1 MSFYRYNSF
10 ADFAYTAVL
19 HVVHGTVMSGGR
31 GGVPGFSPSKDKEDR
46 RFSGGGGWTSHG
58 DYMRDKESKL
68 EVQYARSV
76 PKQSDCLRGVV
87 LHLDGV
93 SSSRQLDLSDLVI
106 KHGGQYS
113 QYLHGSV
120 VTHLLV
126 NNLPAAK
133 IAALTAHI
141 AESKR
146 RGRQIFAVRES
157 WLVESAA
164 QGRRLPECDYA
175 LAELQDPEQRTLA
188 GFLVRPTALGVRPTA
203 LGVRPT
209 AEVAAPEAA
218 EPPAEAVG
226 EEAAAASAQ
235 VAAQVPAEAA
245 WEMDVADV
253 DEVMADDVD
262 HLAAAR
268 APAAVNSANAGAAAA
283 PAALFGSVPNMAG
296 SFFSVP
302 NMAAWFV
309 SVRALPDLGDL
320 STSATV
326 AVEDAMKTKIVGAL
340 GAQWPHASR
349 GAYPLIADQVVL
361 LQPLWPTDVSEEAL
375 GSLHGSILGNLN
387 GSILGSLHGKA
398 RVASSHVELAAD
410 MPAAGA
416 AVSPAAVA
424 AEAAEPLL
432 TSAEPLLTAVGVGVA
447 ADLTTAILAANV
459 AVRTGA
465 KGSVRWIRSSAD
477 MQALLMARPVT
488 ALLPALRIEECMQL
502 TSEGLRT
509 CGDLMS
515 LGIRALSLRF
525 GRATAEA
532 LIKAASSLWPETVPR
547 VASHATWPPCGE
559 IAWPPASQRPSTSQ
573 PRHPAQLLHP
583 AQPVHPAQP
592 GAQSSIAHG
601 KRKAVAPPPAALTA
615 QVIP

>member
-1 MSFYRYNSF
+1 M
-10 ADFAYTAVL
+10 
-19 HVVHGTVMSGGR
+19 
-31 GGVPGFSPSKDKEDR
+31 PGFSPSKDKEDR

-188 GFLVRPTALGVRPTA
+188 GFLVRPAAFGVRPTA
-203 LGVRPT
+203 
-209 AEVAAPEAA
+209 AAAAVPEAA

-226 EEAAAASAQ
+226 AEAAAAPAPAPAQ
-235 VAAQVPAEAA
+235 VAAQVAAEAA

-262 HLAAAR
+262 HLAAAH
-268 APAAVNSANAGAAAA
+268 APAAVNSVNADAAAA
-283 PAALFGSVPNMAG
+283 PVALFGSVPNMEIPL
-296 SFFSVP
+296 FSVP
-302 NMAAWFV
+302 NGAAWFV

-326 AVEDAMKTKIVGAL
+326 AVEDAMKKKLVGAL

-349 GAYPLIADQVVL
+349 SAYPLLADQVVL
-361 LQPLWPTDVSEEAL
+361 LLPLRPTDVSEEAL
-375 GSLHGSILGNLN
+375 GSLHGSILGNFH
-387 GSILGSLHGKA
+387 GSILGSLRGSTA
-398 RVASSHVELAAD
+398 RVSSSHLEL
-410 MPAAGA
+410 
-416 AVSPAAVA
+416 AVA
-424 AEAAEPLL
+424 ASEAAAEA
-432 TSAEPLLTAVGVGVA
+432 AEPLLTAVGVGVA
-447 ADLTTAILAANV
+447 ADVTTAILAASV

-465 KGSVRWIRSSAD
+465 SGSVRWIRSSAD
-477 MQALLMARPVT
+477 MEALLMGRPVM

-515 LGIRALSLRF
+515 LGVSALSVRF

-532 LIKAASSLWPETVPR
+532 LIKAASSPWPEALPR
-547 VASHATWPPCGE
+547 VASHACEET
-559 IAWPPASQRPSTSQ
+559 AWPPAS
-573 PRHPAQLLHP
+573 
-583 AQPVHPAQP
+583 AQP
-592 GAQSSIAHG
+592 GAHSSFAHG
-601 KRKAVAPPPAALTA
+601 KRKAVAPPPAAPPA
-615 QVIP
+615 QVITP

>member
-1 MSFYRYNSF
+1 
-10 ADFAYTAVL
+10 
-19 HVVHGTVMSGGR
+19 MSGGR

-188 GFLVRPTALGVRPTA
+188 GFLVRPAAFGL
-203 LGVRPT
+203 RPT
-209 AEVAAPEAA
+209 AEAAAPEAA

-226 EEAAAASAQ
+226 EEAAAAPAPAPAQ
-235 VAAQVPAEAA
+235 VAAQVAAEAA

-262 HLAAAR
+262 HLAAAH
-268 APAAVNSANAGAAAA
+268 APAAVNAAAA
-283 PAALFGSVPNMAG
+283 PAALFGSVPNMEVPL
-296 SFFSVP
+296 FSVP
-302 NMAAWFV
+302 NGAAWFV

-326 AVEDAMKTKIVGAL
+326 AVEDAMKKKLVGAL

-349 GAYPLIADQVVL
+349 SAYPLLADQVVL
-361 LQPLWPTDVSEEAL
+361 LQPLRPTDVSEEAL
-375 GSLHGSILGNLN
+375 GSLHGSILGNFN
-387 GSILGSLHGKA
+387 GSILGSLRGSTA
-398 RVASSHVELAAD
+398 RVSSSHLELAVA
-410 MPAAGA
+410 
-416 AVSPAAVA
+416 A
-424 AEAAEPLL
+424 AEAAAEA
-432 TSAEPLLTAVGVGVA
+432 AEPLLTAVGVGVA
-447 ADLTTAILAANV
+447 ADVTTAILAASV

-465 KGSVRWIRSSAD
+465 SGSVRWIRSSAD
-477 MQALLMARPVT
+477 MEALLMDRPVM

-515 LGIRALSLRF
+515 LGVSALGVRF

-532 LIKAASSLWPETVPR
+532 LIKAASSPWPEALPR
-547 VASHATWPPCGE
+547 VASHACEET
-559 IAWPPASQRPSTSQ
+559 AWPPAS
-573 PRHPAQLLHP
+573 
-583 AQPVHPAQP
+583 AQP
-592 GAQSSIAHG
+592 GAHSSFAHG
-601 KRKAVAPPPAALTA
+601 KRKAVAPPPAAPPA
-615 QVIP
+615 QVITP

>member
-1 MSFYRYNSF
+1 
-10 ADFAYTAVL
+10 
-19 HVVHGTVMSGGR
+19 MSGGR

-375 GSLHGSILGNLN
+375 GSLHGSILGNLH
-387 GSILGSLHGKA
+387 GSILGSVHGKA

-424 AEAAEPLL
+424 AEAAEPLLTSAEPLLTSAEPLL

-525 GRATAEA
+525 GQATAEA

-583 AQPVHPAQP
+583 AQPVHPAHPAQP

>member
-1 MSFYRYNSF
+1 
-10 ADFAYTAVL
+10 
-19 HVVHGTVMSGGR
+19 MSGGR

-188 GFLVRPTALGVRPTA
+188 GFLVRPAAFGLRPTA
-203 LGVRPT
+203 A
-209 AEVAAPEAA
+209 AEAVPEAA

-226 EEAAAASAQ
+226 EEAAAAPAPAPAQ
-235 VAAQVPAEAA
+235 VAAQVAAEAA

-262 HLAAAR
+262 HLAAAH
-268 APAAVNSANAGAAAA
+268 APAAVNAAAA
-283 PAALFGSVPNMAG
+283 PAALFGSVPNMEVPL
-296 SFFSVP
+296 FSVP
-302 NMAAWFV
+302 NGAAWFV

-326 AVEDAMKTKIVGAL
+326 AVEDAMKKKLVEAL

-349 GAYPLIADQVVL
+349 SAYPLLADQVVL
-361 LQPLWPTDVSEEAL
+361 LQPLRPTDVSEEAL
-375 GSLHGSILGNLN
+375 GSLHSSILGNFR
-387 GSILGSLHGKA
+387 GSTT
-398 RVASSHVELAAD
+398 RVSSSHLEFAAD
-410 MPAAGA
+410 TPAADA
-416 AVSPAAVA
+416 TVSPAVAA
-424 AEAAEPLL
+424 AEA
-432 TSAEPLLTAVGVGVA
+432 AEPLLTAVGVGVA
-447 ADLTTAILAANV
+447 ADVTTAILAASV

-465 KGSVRWIRSSAD
+465 SGSVRWIRSSAD
-477 MQALLMARPVT
+477 MEALLMGRPVM

-515 LGIRALSLRF
+515 LGVSALSVRF

-532 LIKAASSLWPETVPR
+532 LIKAASSPWSEAVPR
-547 VASHATWPPCGE
+547 VASHACEET
-559 IAWPPASQRPSTSQ
+559 AWPPASQRPSTSQ
-573 PRHPAQLLHP
+573 ALHAAQPLHP
-583 AQPVHPAQP
+583 AQPLHAAQP
-592 GAQSSIAHG
+592 GAHSSIVHG
-601 KRKAVAPPPAALTA
+601 KRKAVAPPPAAPPA
-615 QVIP
+615 QVITP

>member
-1 MSFYRYNSF
+1 
-10 ADFAYTAVL
+10 
-19 HVVHGTVMSGGR
+19 
-31 GGVPGFSPSKDKEDR
+31 VPGFSPSKDKEDR

-188 GFLVRPTALGVRPTA
+188 GFLVRPAAFGVRPTA
-203 LGVRPT
+203 
-209 AEVAAPEAA
+209 AAAAPEAA

-226 EEAAAASAQ
+226 EEAAAAPAPAPAQ
-235 VAAQVPAEAA
+235 VAAQVAAEAA

-262 HLAAAR
+262 HLAAAH
-268 APAAVNSANAGAAAA
+268 APAAVNAAAA
-283 PAALFGSVPNMAG
+283 PAALFGSVPNMEVPL
-296 SFFSVP
+296 FSVP
-302 NMAAWFV
+302 NGAAWFV

-326 AVEDAMKTKIVGAL
+326 AVEDAMKKKLVGAL

-349 GAYPLIADQVVL
+349 SAYPLLADQVVL
-361 LQPLWPTDVSEEAL
+361 LQPLRPTDVSEEAL
-375 GSLHGSILGNLN
+375 GSLHGSILGNFH
-387 GSILGSLHGKA
+387 GSILGSLRGSTT
-398 RVASSHVELAAD
+398 RVSSSHLEFAAD
-410 MPAAGA
+410 TPAADA
-416 AVSPAAVA
+416 AASPAVA
-424 AEAAEPLL
+424 AAEA
-432 TSAEPLLTAVGVGVA
+432 AEPLLTAVGVGVA
-447 ADLTTAILAANV
+447 ADVTTAILAASV

-465 KGSVRWIRSSAD
+465 SGSVRWIRSSAD
-477 MQALLMARPVT
+477 MEALLMGRPVM

-515 LGIRALSLRF
+515 LGVSALSVRF

-532 LIKAASSLWPETVPR
+532 LIKAASSPWSEAVPR
-547 VASHATWPPCGE
+547 VASHACEET
-559 IAWPPASQRPSTSQ
+559 AWPPASQRPSTSQ
-573 PRHPAQLLHP
+573 ALHAAQPLHP
-583 AQPVHPAQP
+583 AQPLHAAQP
-592 GAQSSIAHG
+592 GAHSSIVHG
-601 KRKAVAPPPAALTA
+601 KRKAVAPPPAAPPA
-615 QVIP
+615 QVITP

>member
-1 MSFYRYNSF
+1 M
-10 ADFAYTAVL
+10 
-19 HVVHGTVMSGGR
+19 
-31 GGVPGFSPSKDKEDR
+31 PGFSPSKDKEDR

-106 KHGGQYS
+106 QHGGQYS

-188 GFLVRPTALGVRPTA
+188 GFLVRPAAFGLRPTVEA
-203 LGVRPT
+203 
-209 AEVAAPEAA
+209 AAPEAA

-226 EEAAAASAQ
+226 EEAAAAPAPAPAQ
-235 VAAQVPAEAA
+235 VAAQVAAEAA

-262 HLAAAR
+262 HLAAAH
-268 APAAVNSANAGAAAA
+268 APAAVNAAAA
-283 PAALFGSVPNMAG
+283 PAALFGSVPNMEVPL
-296 SFFSVP
+296 FSVP
-302 NMAAWFV
+302 NGAAWFV

-326 AVEDAMKTKIVGAL
+326 AVEDAMKKKLVEAL

-349 GAYPLIADQVVL
+349 SAYPLLADQVVL
-361 LQPLWPTDVSEEAL
+361 LLPLRPTDVSEEAL
-375 GSLHGSILGNLN
+375 GSLHGSILGNFH
-387 GSILGSLHGKA
+387 GSILGSLRGSTT
-398 RVASSHVELAAD
+398 RVSSSHLEFAAD
-410 MPAAGA
+410 TPAADA
-416 AVSPAAVA
+416 AVSPAVAA
-424 AEAAEPLL
+424 AEA
-432 TSAEPLLTAVGVGVA
+432 AEPLLTAVGVGVA
-447 ADLTTAILAANV
+447 ADVTTAILAASV

-465 KGSVRWIRSSAD
+465 SGSVRWIRSSAD
-477 MQALLMARPVT
+477 MEALLMGRPVM
-488 ALLPALRIEECMQL
+488 ALLPALRIEECLQL

-515 LGIRALSLRF
+515 LGVSALSVRF

-532 LIKAASSLWPETVPR
+532 LIKAASSPWPEALPR
-547 VASHATWPPCGE
+547 VASHACEET
-559 IAWPPASQRPSTSQ
+559 AWPPAS
-573 PRHPAQLLHP
+573 
-583 AQPVHPAQP
+583 AQP
-592 GAQSSIAHG
+592 GAHSSIVHG
-601 KRKAVAPPPAALTA
+601 KRKAVAPPPAAPPA
-615 QVIP
+615 QVITPCLPTNYP